1 MQNFVRQFH
10 YTDDH
15 HLPIIRGVGIG
26 EGSSTYNWDARI
38 RKEQLIVLQVT
49 LTGEGFLEMGGRKIA
64 LRENNAF
71 FAKIPG
77 NYRYFGEKWRFL
89 FIEFSTIM
97 TQWLDTSIS
106 VIELSMDL
114 IERLKSIVI
123 DLKDRELSAVQ
134 NAKISFALFLDI
146 KEAIQKEIQQKTDGI
161 QAVKKYIDTHYFED
175 ISLDFLS
182 ERYMISK
189 YTLIRQFEEVYKSSP
204 INYLK
209 QVRIIQSLS
218 LLWEEEAIGQVA
230 KKVGFSTGNY
240 FSKVFKKEMGMSP
253 SEYRNQKEIYFPR

>member
-1 MQNFVRQFH
+1 MRNFVRQFH
-10 YTDDH
+10 YTNDQ

-26 EGSSTYNWDARI
+26 EGNSTYNWDARV

-49 LTGEGFLEMGGRKIA
+49 LDGVGFLEIGGRRISLTK
-64 LRENNAF
+64 NKAF

-77 NYRYFGEKWRFL
+77 NYRYFGEEWRFL
-89 FIEFSTIM
+89 FIEFSAIM
-97 TQWLDTSIS
+97 TQWLDTSLSI
-106 VIELSMDL
+106 IELSTDL
-114 IERLKSIVI
+114 IERLRSIVI
-123 DLKDRELSAVQ
+123 DLKERELSAMQ
-134 NAKISFALFLDI
+134 NAKMAFDLFLDI
-146 KEAIQKEIQQKTDGI
+146 KEAIQNEIQQKTDGI
-161 QAVKKYIDTHYFED
+161 QAVKKYIDTYYFED

-182 ERYMISK
+182 ERYMMSK
-189 YTLIRQFEEVYKSSP
+189 YTLIRQFEETYKSSP

-218 LLWEEEAIGQVA
+218 LLWEEEEIGQVA